1 MLNSSKLFKDQI
13 FHEPVGWVQ
22 FVVFEYFSSALLQEI
37 AREIMFLLSNNIY
50 EKVSL
55 KGKVNE
61 ILKAHALFVICI
73 NVPALHPCY
82 MTNALGFS
90 QSDARKFFIYIF

>member
-1 MLNSSKLFKDQI
+1 
-13 FHEPVGWVQ
+13 
-22 FVVFEYFSSALLQEI
+22 
-37 AREIMFLLSNNIY
+37 MFLLSNNIH
-50 EKVSL
+50 EKGISQRQS
-55 KGKVNE
+55 KR

-90 QSDARKFFIYIF
+90 QSDAHKFFIYIF

>member
-1 MLNSSKLFKDQI
+1 MK
-13 FHEPVGWVQ
+13 
-22 FVVFEYFSSALLQEI
+22 
-37 AREIMFLLSNNIY
+37 
-50 EKVSL
+50 KVPL

>member
-1 MLNSSKLFKDQI
+1 MK
-13 FHEPVGWVQ
+13 
-22 FVVFEYFSSALLQEI
+22 
-37 AREIMFLLSNNIY
+37 
-50 EKVSL
+50 KVSL

-82 MTNALGFS
+82 MTNFQEKYFLVVWLCNDRDYFQNKS
-90 QSDARKFFIYIF
+90 VN